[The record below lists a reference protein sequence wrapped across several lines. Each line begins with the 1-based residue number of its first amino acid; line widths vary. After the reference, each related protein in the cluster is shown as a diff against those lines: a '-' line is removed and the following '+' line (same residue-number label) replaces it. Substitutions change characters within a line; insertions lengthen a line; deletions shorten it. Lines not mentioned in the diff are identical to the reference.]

1 MCVYLDVSVVVCREI
16 ELAPAPDSLLLSI
29 QRYHVYDDNSYV
41 SGSDF

>member
-1 MCVYLDVSVVVCREI
+1 MYVCVYLDVSVCVEI

-29 QRYHVYDDNSYV
+29 QRYHVNDDNSYV